1 MAKKKKESSTTAKI
15 KELTGVKP
23 EKVTE
28 EQLKKIQSMVDR
40 INQTQM
46 NIGQLESRKHQ
57 ALHFLAG
64 INDELTLM
72 QQELQKDYG
81 TNDVNIQDGTINYPK
96 ENGETD
102 KED

>member
-1 MAKKKKESSTTAKI
+1 MAKGTNAKI
-15 KELTGVKP
+15 KELKGIKP
-23 EKVTE
+23 EKVTD

-46 NIGQLESRKHQ
+46 NVGQLESRKHQ

-64 INDELTLM
+64 VNDELTLM
-72 QQELQKDYG
+72 QQELQKTYG
-81 TNDVNIQDGTINYPK
+81 TNDVDIQDGTINYP
-96 ENGETD
+96 ENGEVN

>member
-1 MAKKKKESSTTAKI
+1 MATKTKMKDVDVIDFT
-15 KELTGVKP
+15 KP
-23 EKVTE
+23 EKVTDV
-28 EQLKKIQSMVDR
+28 QLKKIQSMVDR

-72 QQELQKDYG
+72 QQELEKDYG
-81 TNDVNIQDGTINYPK
+81 TNDINIQDGVINYPA
-96 ENGETD
+96 ENGEANKKD
-102 KED
+102 